1 MMFLFS
7 LGPVGVKPE
16 IWISAAGESLSL
28 TDQHPFAGPDTN
40 AVSCAGGEL
49 GPAAELTVLLAGQLT
64 QLHERRH
71 GAGKLQ
77 ASFNVSLSTILVP
90 AWNSYRRKKHTE
102 HHLIILNRWIHNLMD
117 SKWNIGWSVPKSPL
131 KGQRFHSN
139 DVILIGRY

>member
-1 MMFLFS
+1 MFMMFLFS

-28 TDQHPFAGPDTN
+28 TDQHPFAAPDTN

-64 QLHERRH
+64 QLRERRH

-77 ASFNVSLSTILVP
+77 ASFNVSLSTILFP

-102 HHLIILNRWIHNLMD
+102 LV
-117 SKWNIGWSVPKSPL
+117 IGLASPHYFEQVNSQLDGFKVKYWLKCTKEPFKRSVVP
-131 KGQRFHSN
+131 F
-139 DVILIGRY
+139 